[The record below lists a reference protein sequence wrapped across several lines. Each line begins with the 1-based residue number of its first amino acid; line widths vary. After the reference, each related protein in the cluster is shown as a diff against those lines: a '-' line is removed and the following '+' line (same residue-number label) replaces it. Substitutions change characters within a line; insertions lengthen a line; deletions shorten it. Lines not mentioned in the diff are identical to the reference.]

1 MTGMG
6 SLRDFLMFADGRKA
20 QRDRYVQHRAD
31 LLFQSG
37 CVPGG
42 IPGIASV
49 AVVPAGMKP

>member
-6 SLRDFLMFADGRKA
+6 SLRDFLMLADGRKA